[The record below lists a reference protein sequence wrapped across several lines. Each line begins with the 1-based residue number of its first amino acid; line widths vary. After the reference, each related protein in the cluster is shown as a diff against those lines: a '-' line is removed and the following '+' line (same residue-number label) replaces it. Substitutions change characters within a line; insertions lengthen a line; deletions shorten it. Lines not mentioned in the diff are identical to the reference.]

1 MWGEC
6 WEIKD
11 KIGEKK
17 FQGARNLGGG
27 NVWGKCKKRGGKTFW
42 PFQKVVGIFL
52 GVTTI
57 LGGEFFRKNL
67 KKKIPGGILWKVVKK
82 KFRGDFLGGS
92 YTGGRVWG
100 NAGK

>member
-17 FQGARNLGGG
+17 FQGARNLGGERLG
-27 NVWGKCKKRGGKTFW
+27 EMQKRGGKTFW

-57 LGGEFFRKNL
+57 LGGEFFRKNF

-82 KFRGDFLGGS
+82 NLGGIF
-92 YTGGRVWG
+92 
-100 NAGK
+100 